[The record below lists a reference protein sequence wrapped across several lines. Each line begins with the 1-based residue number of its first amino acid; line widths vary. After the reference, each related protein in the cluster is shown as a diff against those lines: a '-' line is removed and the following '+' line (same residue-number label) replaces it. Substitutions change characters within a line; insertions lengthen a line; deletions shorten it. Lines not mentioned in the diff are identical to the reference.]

1 MARLPAR
8 IVMAAVG
15 VVLLVGYLGV
25 ALLVAHGLRVLWALR
40 PGTVEL
46 VGALLLLTLFSAYLS
61 HRLGTAR
68 LLAGLESERIGRE
81 QAPGVHRRVETLAAR
96 MDVDPPTLYVADM
109 RAPNALALGGSDR
122 GAVVLDRSLFRLLP
136 PAEMEAIIAHEL
148 AHLET
153 NDGRAD
159 AVAHGMARTLV
170 GLVVLG
176 LTPALLTLAGLARGT
191 AWIRGRPGDRRNVFA
206 RLHRALVASATI
218 VLVVV
223 TLLTR
228 ARSREREFAADD
240 RAAEVTGDP
249 LALARALRRIER
261 ATEPAWTLAP
271 LSTNRET
278 HDPVERWL
286 ATHPPTDER
295 VERLL
300 RKAESTSRR
309 RGRRGWTGVPLR

>member
-8 IVMAAVG
+8 IAMGVVG
-15 VVLLVGYLGV
+15 VLLLVGYLGT

-40 PGTVEL
+40 PGTAEL
-46 VGALLLLTLFSAYLS
+46 VGALFLVTLLSAYLS
-61 HRLGTAR
+61 YRLGTAR
-68 LLAGLESERIGRE
+68 LIAGLESERIAGT
-81 QAPGVHRRVETLAAR
+81 QAPGVHRRIDELAAR
-96 MDVDPPTLYVADM
+96 MHVDPPALYVADM
-109 RAPNALALGGSDR
+109 HAPNALAVGGADR
-122 GAVVLDRSLFRLLP
+122 GAIVLDRSLFRLLP
-136 PAEMEAIIAHEL
+136 PAEIEAIIAHEL

-153 NDGRAD
+153 NDGRAS
-159 AVAHGMARTLV
+159 AVVHGMAHTLV

-176 LTPALLTLAGLARGT
+176 LTPALLALAGLARGS
-191 AWIRGRPGDRRNVFA
+191 AWIRGRPGDRSGIFS
-206 RLHRALVASATI
+206 RAHHALIASATI

-261 ATEPAWTLAP
+261 ATEPTWTLAP
-271 LSTNRET
+271 LSMNRET
-278 HDPVERWL
+278 NDPFERWL

-300 RKAESTSRR
+300 RKAEAPPRR